1 MAYKQNNPLSRRSS
15 SPLFR
20 KQGISPLNSR
30 RMDENAKK
38 IAYPKAI
45 SRRSSSPIN
54 RYPTAGTFAGSLEEA
69 EALHAPGADEQ
80 YVNIGDGDGAI
91 WDLQTAV
98 ANKNMGGSGRMTDD
112 GFVRDSWASYKN
124 WKPSGDDAKKFD
136 WRDARKHPLGPIFTH
151 QGMYGT
157 RDDHWRPDD
166 WHRPLPDMMPVT
178 SRGITSAGNRGI
190 GGSIDFTSDINDWGE
205 WTSRPN
211 TNPFTGGV
219 NYWSGT
225 NTGDMITDSYWDNS
239 ASDRVSMYQ
248 NPPKGGMPWQFASE
262 RFGDVGGPNL
272 FQEGMTAIDSSAPS
286 VYPFFSSEG
295 GDLAAKKEAEAARGA
310 SSLIPKIFG
319 DTVQRG
325 LQNRI
330 NVEDA
335 FSTYLNRDTV
345 NMDDIYRVSDPRN
358 PSLGVDFSD
367 QFKVQFP
374 QMLLGGET
382 SDISLLDKD
391 SSIFKNALS
400 SSRFRGGGEDRLG
413 YSRNVNIDNP
423 VDIGTKLVSEGI
435 LSRDQLAD
443 YIQALNRSTFR
454 GTGR

>member
-1 MAYKQNNPLSRRSS
+1 MAYKQNNPLSRKSS

-30 RMDENAKK
+30 RMDKQAKE
-38 IAYPKAI
+38 IAYPNAP

-54 RYPTAGTFAGSLEEA
+54 YYPTAGTFAGSLEEA

-80 YVNIGDGDGAI
+80 YVNIGTEDAPV
-91 WDLQTAV
+91 WDMQTAL
-98 ANKNMGGSGRMTDD
+98 ANKNMGGSGHMTDD

-136 WRDARKHPLGPIFTH
+136 WRDARKHPLGPIFTY
-151 QGMYGT
+151 QSVYGT
-157 RDDHWRPDD
+157 RDDQWRPDD
-166 WHRPLPDMMPVT
+166 FWAPKTDYMPVRAVSGAG
-178 SRGITSAGNRGI
+178 SRDR
-190 GGSIDFTSDINDWGE
+190 GGSIDFTSDITDGL
-205 WTSRPN
+205 WTSKPN

-248 NPPKGGMPWQFASE
+248 NPPKIGMPWQFASE
-262 RFGDVGGPNL
+262 RFGDGSGPNL

-286 VYPFFSSEG
+286 VYPFFSNES
-295 GDLAAKKEAEAARGA
+295 GDKVAKKNAEAARGA
-310 SSLIPKIFG
+310 GSLIPKIFG

-345 NMDDIYRVSDPRN
+345 NMDDIYTVGDPRN

-374 QMLLGGET
+374 EMLLGGET
-382 SDISLLDKD
+382 PDISLLDKD

-423 VDIGTKLVSEGI
+423 VDIATKLYQSGV
-435 LSRDQLAD
+435 LSRDQVEN